1 METTNQTDSEVKPVE
16 ISSEERTLERLHSI
30 IPQKKIRN
38 KLYLSL
44 LIFFCLVIVTS
55 IFLIGYFC
63 FNWFQKNQIL

>member
-1 METTNQTDSEVKPVE
+1 METTNQTDNEVKPVE

-44 LIFFCLVIVTS
+44 LIFFLSCDSYLYFFNW
-55 IFLIGYFC
+55 IFLF
-63 FNWFQKNQIL
+63 

>member
-44 LIFFCLVIVTS
+44 LIFFLSCDSYLYFFNW
-55 IFLIGYFC
+55 IFLF
-63 FNWFQKNQIL
+63 